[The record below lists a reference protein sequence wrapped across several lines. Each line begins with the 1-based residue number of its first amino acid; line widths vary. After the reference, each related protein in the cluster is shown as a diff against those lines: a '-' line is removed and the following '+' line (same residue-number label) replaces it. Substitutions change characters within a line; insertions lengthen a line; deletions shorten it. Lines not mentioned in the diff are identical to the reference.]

1 MTTGSRQRPGALLLF
16 AYTFAG
22 RMWVSLGYDENGF
35 EPGLIERWRT
45 ALVEGV
51 DEVLVG
57 DGGGSAEA

>member
-1 MTTGSRQRPGALLLF
+1 
-16 AYTFAG
+16 
-22 RMWVSLGYDENGF
+22 MWVSLGYDENGF